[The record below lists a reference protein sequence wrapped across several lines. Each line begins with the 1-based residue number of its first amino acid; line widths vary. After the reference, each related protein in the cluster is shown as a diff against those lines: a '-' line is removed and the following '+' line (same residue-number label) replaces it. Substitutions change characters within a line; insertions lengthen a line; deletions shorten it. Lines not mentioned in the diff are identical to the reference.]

1 MMSQE
6 MIACKLVD
14 AAFIARKEAIRATVL
29 AHVQEVNELE
39 DGYAFGFSDVSI
51 TGAKLLEF
59 IEAERECC
67 PFFTFELIFEPHD
80 GPRWL
85 RLRGSAEI
93 KTFIAAEFDDLV
105 AASAIRS

>member
-1 MMSQE
+1 MSQE

-14 AAFIARKEAIRATVL
+14 AAFIARKEAIRATLL

-39 DGYAFGFSDVSI
+39 DGYAFGFSDGSI

-67 PFFTFELIFEPHD
+67 PFFTFELIFEPEN
-80 GPRWL
+80 GPVWL
-85 RLRGSAEI
+85 RLRGSDEI
-93 KTFIAAEFDDLV
+93 KRFIEVEFMSLV
-105 AASAIRS
+105 AHNPAS

>member
-1 MMSQE
+1 MSRE
-6 MIACKLVD
+6 VIACKLVD
-14 AAFIARKEAIRATVL
+14 AAFIARKEAIRTTLL

-39 DGYAFGFSDVSI
+39 DGYAFKFDASSI
-51 TGAKLLEF
+51 TGTQLLEF

-93 KTFIAAEFDDLV
+93 KTFIAAEFSDLV
-105 AASAIRS
+105 AASAVRS